1 MLRHSV
7 LRFVLPPTPCFL
19 TALNKRKFASSTGA
33 EPSVLA
39 GVATRG
45 AGVNYYF
52 FNNNA
57 FQSLGFI
64 KIAIGIN

>member
-1 MLRHSV
+1 MYWLGW
-7 LRFVLPPTPCFL
+7 LP
-19 TALNKRKFASSTGA
+19 
-33 EPSVLA
+33 
-39 GVATRG
+39 G